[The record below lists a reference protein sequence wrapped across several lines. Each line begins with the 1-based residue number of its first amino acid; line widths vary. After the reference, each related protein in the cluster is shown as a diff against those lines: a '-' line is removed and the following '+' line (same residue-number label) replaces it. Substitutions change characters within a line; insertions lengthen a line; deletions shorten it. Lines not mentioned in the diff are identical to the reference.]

1 MAAIESRAQGGEKE
15 FKKVK
20 VDEVIKYKKRKCKML
35 WQLLRA
41 EPREGRR
48 SLKKGKVD
56 ELIICKK

>member
-20 VDEVIKYKKRKCKML
+20 VDEVIKYKKRKCRML

-48 SLKKGKVD
+48 SLKKGKWMN
-56 ELIICKK
+56 